1 MADSLSR
8 TFARHV
14 SSWNFE
20 TLPPEVVDKIKAS
33 LLHALIVSIVGAG
46 TSHGQ
51 AAITLVKEEEAK
63 ADGATILVDGARATR
78 AGAAFANS
86 KLMHATNQ
94 SDSYRMLIHPGP
106 CVIPSALA
114 AAELGGHSGRELLT
128 ALAAGY
134 EVEARIAGDFIPST
148 QARGFRSSPVYGT
161 LGAAVATG
169 KLIGLDEDQLVTAL
183 ALACTFTGG
192 TTEGPRS
199 GGREM
204 MFHEPNATRNG
215 IMAALLAKENLQGS
229 ETALEGEAGF
239 YNAFTGNNRGEL
251 AYTFRGPLQT
261 SPANVVADLGSRWEL
276 MHVTP
281 KIYPTA
287 GYNCPVIDLM
297 ARLKSRH
304 AMAPEEVESITVEM
318 NWLETLYPSPAFPN
332 PQRGAPGVGSTH
344 YFAAYT
350 CVHGGYPP
358 LKSRV
363 DPGEETAQHPASE
376 DRLVLDLI
384 ERVQVVGHK
393 DRSSF
398 APRITVRMRN
408 GTSYEDEF
416 KGDELKWDLAEETR
430 RISELFAG
438 ISWPAD
444 RLQSIV
450 KSVASLEDQARVDP
464 LIRLCVRDQ
473 PP

>member
-8 TFARHV
+8 TFAQYV
-14 SSWNFE
+14 SSLDFE
-20 TLPPEVVDKIKAS
+20 SLPPQVVDKVKAS
-33 LLHALIVSIVGAG
+33 LLHALIISIVGAE
-46 TSHGQ
+46 TSSGK
-51 AAITLVKEEEAK
+51 AAIALAKEEESK
-63 ADGATILVDGARATR
+63 VDGATILVDGSRATR
-78 AGAAFANS
+78 AGAVFANS

-106 CVIPSALA
+106 CVIPAALA
-114 AAELGGHSGRELLT
+114 AAELGGLGGKDFLT

-134 EVEARIAGDFIPST
+134 EVEARIAGDFIPTT
-148 QARGFRSSPVYGT
+148 QARGFRCSPVYGT

-183 ALACTFTGG
+183 ALACTFAGG

-215 IMAALLAKENLQGS
+215 TMAALLARENLRGS

-251 AYTFRGPLQT
+251 TYAFRGPLQT
-261 SPANVVADLGSRWEL
+261 SLSDVVADLGSRWEL

-281 KIYPTA
+281 KIFPTA

-297 ARLKSRH
+297 CQLRARHPTPL
-304 AMAPEEVESITVEM
+304 EDIESITVDM

-344 YFAAYT
+344 YFTAYT
-350 CVHGGYPP
+350 CVHGSYPP
-358 LKSRV
+358 LGDRI
-363 DPGEETAQHPASE
+363 DPGDPSSPADPQVS
-376 DRLVLDLI
+376 DLMR
-384 ERVQVVGHK
+384 RVQVVGHK
-393 DRSSF
+393 DRAPF
-398 APRITVRMRN
+398 APRITIKLRDGRHFQ
-408 GTSYEDEF
+408 DEF
-416 KGDELKWDLAEETR
+416 RGDELEWDFATETR
-430 RISELFAG
+430 RISALFSE
-438 ISWPAD
+438 IPWPAE
-444 RLQSIV
+444 RLEAIV
-450 KSVASLEDQARVDP
+450 QTVSLLESQPRVDP
-464 LIRLCVRDQ
+464 LIQACVC
-473 PP
+473 